1 VQKNT
6 LARAFVVGD
15 LLRPCG
21 HPFTKGVKILICLG
35 TMTINNLR
43 FAALLVG
50 AFAAGSLLTA
60 RYTRIQQA
68 RAASSRVYE
77 LRMYHTYPSRLD
89 PLVTR
94 FRNGEVK
101 VFEKNHMNFMG
112 AWVPQDAPNHENLFI
127 YLLAHES
134 RDAAKKNWAD
144 FGADPDWKNIQ
155 KTSEADG
162 KIVEKVESTF
172 MDPTDFSPFK

>member
-1 VQKNT
+1 
-6 LARAFVVGD
+6 
-15 LLRPCG
+15 
-21 HPFTKGVKILICLG
+21 
-35 TMTINNLR
+35 MTIKNLR
-43 FAALLVG
+43 SSALLLG

-60 RYTRIQQA
+60 RFMTIQKA
-68 RAASSRVYE
+68 RADSNRVFE
-77 LRMYHTYPSRLD
+77 LRMYHTFPNRLT

-101 VFEKNHMNFMG
+101 VFEQNHMKFMG

-127 YLLAHES
+127 YLLAHEN

-144 FGADPDWKNIQ
+144 FGADPEWKNIQ

-172 MDPTDFSPFK
+172 MDPVDFSPLK

>member
-1 VQKNT
+1 
-6 LARAFVVGD
+6 
-15 LLRPCG
+15 
-21 HPFTKGVKILICLG
+21 
-35 TMTINNLR
+35 MTIKNLR
-43 FAALLVG
+43 YSALLLG

-60 RYTRIQQA
+60 RFMTIQQA
-68 RAASSRVYE
+68 RADSNRVYE
-77 LRMYHTYPSRLD
+77 LRMYHTFPNRLT

-94 FRNGEVK
+94 FRDGEVK
-101 VFEKNHMNFMG
+101 VFEQNHMKFMG
-112 AWVPQDAPNHENLFI
+112 AWVPQDAPNHDNLFI
-127 YLLAHES
+127 YLLAHEN

-172 MDPTDFSPFK
+172 MDPVDFSPLK

>member
-1 VQKNT
+1 
-6 LARAFVVGD
+6 
-15 LLRPCG
+15 
-21 HPFTKGVKILICLG
+21 
-35 TMTINNLR
+35 MTIKNLR
-43 FAALLVG
+43 SSALLLG

-60 RYTRIQQA
+60 RFMTIQQA
-68 RAASSRVYE
+68 QADSNRVYE
-77 LRMYHTYPSRLD
+77 LRMYHTFPNRLA

-101 VFEKNHMNFMG
+101 VFEQNHMKFMG

-127 YLLAHES
+127 YLLAHEN

-144 FGADPDWKNIQ
+144 FGADPEWKNIQ

-162 KIVEKVESTF
+162 KIVEKVESTS
-172 MDPTDFSPFK
+172 MDPVDFSPLK

>member
-1 VQKNT
+1 
-6 LARAFVVGD
+6 
-15 LLRPCG
+15 
-21 HPFTKGVKILICLG
+21 
-35 TMTINNLR
+35 MTIKNLR
-43 FAALLVG
+43 NSALLLG

-60 RYTRIQQA
+60 RFMTIQQA
-68 RAASSRVYE
+68 RAVSNRVYE
-77 LRMYHTYPSRLD
+77 LRMYHTFPNRLT

-101 VFEKNHMNFMG
+101 VFEQNHMKFMG

-127 YLLAHES
+127 YLLAHEN

-144 FGADPDWKNIQ
+144 FGADPEWKNIQ

-172 MDPTDFSPFK
+172 MDPVDFSPLK